1 MRSIL
6 CLFVS
11 IFLAF
16 SAPASAYN
24 SEATAELEARL
35 SRAEGLLMQAHIR
48 GYVTFAYLQSQLS
61 ARAKDDKGAA
71 EWLCLYDQS
80 GIFYEMAV
88 AGDLLSLEAYMPL
101 LYDAIEEC
109 EQAKPEGEMK
119 KILKKISAVISDF
132 NRLSLETL
140 NWSTGGGSQ

>member
-6 CLFVS
+6 CLFVA

-16 SAPASAYN
+16 SAQASAHD

-35 SRAEGLLMQAHIR
+35 SYAERLLMQTHIR

-61 ARAKDDKGAA
+61 MRANNDKEAA

-80 GIFYEMAV
+80 GILYEMAV
-88 AGDLLSLEAYMPL
+88 AGDLLSLEDHMPL

-109 EQAKPEGEMK
+109 EQAKPEGKLK
-119 KILKKISAVISDF
+119 KMLKKISAVISDF

-140 NWSTGGGSQ
+140 NSSTGGGNQ